1 MPHAGGGG
9 SGGGFHSS
17 GRGSSNF
24 KSSVPKTDKYGHP
37 HSRYYVGPGF
47 YYNRV
52 YIPFDSDK
60 RMLYALKNSIIV
72 LAFTII
78 IMIIM
83 LISIIYKGTS
93 VDYAIENYTLNQYEK
108 TYDES
113 SSYYEKNILV
123 CFVAYKDNDEYVLF
137 NVVGDDI
144 DYEIDRSFGG
154 IGTSFGNAVND
165 NVPSRNYYG
174 NLYFSLAT
182 SLDKVNENLY
192 TKYESSNPKAYK
204 VINKTKYGTINGISS
219 LNDAQEI
226 FYQKTGYNVSFLIVE
241 PGQVSSINYFALVVI
256 IVIGGIIIAA
266 GVLNM
271 FKIKKAVLNFSA
283 EFNKGNQAKYFEG
296 EDTYENYMKEYGSKH
311 NFDVFEDE
319 EKE

>member
-52 YIPFDSDK
+52 YILFDSDK

-226 FYQKTGYNVSFLIVE
+226 FYQKNRL
-241 PGQVSSINYFALVVI
+241 
-256 IVIGGIIIAA
+256 
-266 GVLNM
+266 
-271 FKIKKAVLNFSA
+271 
-283 EFNKGNQAKYFEG
+283 
-296 EDTYENYMKEYGSKH
+296 
-311 NFDVFEDE
+311 
-319 EKE
+319 

>member
-9 SGGGFHSS
+9 SGGWFHSS

-93 VDYAIENYTLNQYEK
+93 VDYAIENYT
-108 TYDES
+108 
-113 SSYYEKNILV
+113 
-123 CFVAYKDNDEYVLF
+123 
-137 NVVGDDI
+137 
-144 DYEIDRSFGG
+144 
-154 IGTSFGNAVND
+154 
-165 NVPSRNYYG
+165 
-174 NLYFSLAT
+174 
-182 SLDKVNENLY
+182 
-192 TKYESSNPKAYK
+192 
-204 VINKTKYGTINGISS
+204 
-219 LNDAQEI
+219 
-226 FYQKTGYNVSFLIVE
+226 
-241 PGQVSSINYFALVVI
+241 
-256 IVIGGIIIAA
+256 
-266 GVLNM
+266 
-271 FKIKKAVLNFSA
+271 
-283 EFNKGNQAKYFEG
+283 
-296 EDTYENYMKEYGSKH
+296 
-311 NFDVFEDE
+311 
-319 EKE
+319 